1 MIMPEPTLSKAET
14 GYQDQP
20 RGKERC
26 GVCSMYRSP
35 NRCTLVRGFI
45 LAQGWCKKWEAKK

>member
-1 MIMPEPTLSKAET
+1 MPEPTLSKAET

-20 RGKERC
+20 HGKERC

-35 NRCTLVRGFI
+35 NRCTLVRGLI
-45 LAQGWCKKWEAKK
+45 LPQGWCKQFELKK